1 MSEREADHPSMLSA
15 EEVKAAL
22 RELFG
27 NTGLQK
33 GMRAVLPEDLV
44 LYIARTVETVETI
57 ADFQEKIILP
67 FLQFVQQRSMA
78 ELTVSGLEQ
87 LHPSEGHLFISN
99 HRDIVLD
106 SAFLNKTLFENG
118 FETSQ
123 IAIGDNLMKHRNA
136 ELLFRLN
143 KSFVVKRTGAPI
155 ALYRYSVAL
164 SQYIFR
170 QVSGEN
176 HAVWIAQREGRAK
189 DGDDRTQQGVLKMLS
204 LSATQPLA
212 GHLRSLNIVPVSIS
226 YEYDPCDLLKTLEYL
241 QKLADPDYRKTF
253 EEDVRHMLQGIQGFK
268 GKVHFHF
275 GHPLREQLDVLDAQ
289 STPKQQLDLLA
300 SLIDQS
306 IHRHYALQAVNYL
319 AYDWLFDKQ
328 EAEGRFDEAALEA
341 ATEYLATRLAS
352 LPAAQQEEGRTYL
365 LRMYANPLINQLA
378 AQ

>member
-1 MSEREADHPSMLSA
+1 MLSA

-27 NTGLQK
+27 NAGLQQ
-33 GMRAVLPEDLV
+33 GMRTVLPEELV
-44 LYIARTVETVETI
+44 LYIAKAVETVETI

-67 FLQFVQQRSMA
+67 FLQFVQRQSIE

-87 LHPSEGHLFISN
+87 LDPSEGYLFISN

-170 QVSGEN
+170 QVSEEK
-176 HAVWIAQREGRAK
+176 HSVWIAQREGRAK

-204 LSATQPLA
+204 LSATRPLTE
-212 GHLRSLNIVPVSIS
+212 HLRSLNMVPVSIS

-241 QKLADPDYRKTF
+241 QKQADPDYKKTF

-268 GKVHFHF
+268 GRVHFHF
-275 GHPLREQLDVLDAQ
+275 GPPLREQLDALLAQ
-289 STPKQQLDLLA
+289 PTPKQQLDLLTN
-300 SLIDQS
+300 LIDQT

-319 AYDWLFDKQ
+319 AHDWLFDKQ
-328 EAEGRFDEAALEA
+328 EAEGRFSEKALED
-341 ATEYLATRLAS
+341 ATDYLSMRLSA
-352 LPAAQQEEGRTYL
+352 LPPAQQEAGRDYL